1 MKINKQL
8 FEDVLSGKLKG
19 EFLLR
24 NLNKVKSEKLR
35 KNLFS
40 NKEQPY
46 AFYECGI
53 FFGYKENGCFFSNE
67 MIALND
73 IIDFIPESNMNEKE
87 LKIDIPEGYEIDKDN
102 STFERIVFKK
112 KENIR
117 PRSWKE
123 FCENS
128 QIINEE
134 YFIYSNSRISNTL
147 DKQSRDC
154 IKDRNLC
161 KTEEEA
167 EAFLALMQ
175 LKRLWHEYVD
185 NYSERAKDH
194 YYYFIDCLGCNNEF
208 TVLYD
213 FSSTSRYLFKFP
225 SKKLAEEFLNNF
237 KDLFVKISFLWK

>member
-8 FEDVLSGKLKG
+8 FEDVLSGKLEG

-35 KNLFS
+35 KNLSS

-46 AFYECGI
+46 AFYERGI

-73 IIDFIPESNMNEKE
+73 IIDFIPKSNMKEKE

-112 KENIR
+112 KENIK

-167 EAFLALMQ
+167 EAFLALIQ

-185 NYSERAKDH
+185 NYSGKVND
-194 YYYFIDCLGCNNEF
+194 YYFINCFSSINGCEF
-208 TVLYD
+208 TVLQSCSVISK
-213 FSSTSRYLFKFP
+213 FLFKFP
-225 SKKLAEEFLNNF
+225 SRELAEDFLNNF
-237 KDLFVKISFLWK
+237 KDLFIKISFLWK

>member
-35 KNLFS
+35 KNLSF

-46 AFYECGI
+46 AFYERGI
-53 FFGYKENGCFFSNE
+53 FFEYKENGCFFSNE

-73 IIDFIPESNMNEKE
+73 IIDFIPESNMKEKE

-117 PRSWKE
+117 PKSWEE
-123 FCENS
+123 FCES
-128 QIINEE
+128 GIDKEYCIDEYSDINEV
-134 YFIYSNSRISNTL
+134 FRFKRRNCNT
-147 DKQSRDC
+147 
-154 IKDRNLC
+154 DRNLC

-167 EAFLALMQ
+167 EAFLALIQ

-185 NYSERAKDH
+185 NYSEKTKDH
-194 YYYFIDCLGCNNEF
+194 YYYFIDCLGCKNEF

-237 KDLFVKISFLWK
+237 KDLFIKASLLWK